1 MLSLWRVP
9 RPVPRG
15 FEELIASGRSGEQSW
30 IRLFNLP
37 GNSLCEQPVYQ
48 AAAPCSA
55 AGSYGSCLQRWPSPP
70 VLPSTGVGC
79 SPLVR
84 LLSYSQFFHAS
95 RCAPCT
101 FVRTK
106 ALVAVAR
113 TAAPQPPATSYMLL
127 AH

>member
-1 MLSLWRVP
+1 M
-9 RPVPRG
+9 
-15 FEELIASGRSGEQSW
+15 
-30 IRLFNLP
+30 RLFGLL
-37 GNSLCEQPVYQ
+37 GKSLREQP
-48 AAAPCSA
+48 AFREAPCSA

-84 LLSYSQFFHAS
+84 LPSCSQFFHAS

-113 TAAPQPPATSYMLL
+113 IAAPQPLATGYMLL